1 MKRNLKKYLSLGL
14 AAVMAASLITGCGV
28 ATANGDTSA
37 TAATSAAAQTAA
49 SRDATAATASG
60 DTVKIGV
67 YEPASGDNGAGGK
80 QEMLGMQYANGDA
93 VDLVAA
99 HKWFNLAALRG
110 YEDAAWHRQQLAE
123 EMSAAEIATAQRA
136 AREWLRTH

>member
-49 SRDATAATASG
+49 SGDATAATASG

-80 QEMLGMQYANGDA
+80 QEMLGMQYANSKTPTVDIGGKTYNVELVFADNQSSTDKA
-93 VDLVAA
+93 V
-99 HKWFNLAALRG
+99 
-110 YEDAAWHRQQLAE
+110 
-123 EMSAAEIATAQRA
+123 
-136 AREWLRTH
+136 